1 MDNLSKIF
9 SSFDRISRRVSTINK
24 KGKSILKEEEDS
36 LNKRKMQRSCPQK
49 IIQQETSDQIQV
61 EEAPVSPDS
70 SQGINVNTEYV
81 QASRILNTNDPE
93 VIKRFL
99 KPCKDPLYVAF
110 WKYQANKKKLLHLV
124 RNPLTS

>member
-1 MDNLSKIF
+1 MGKHDKQK
-9 SSFDRISRRVSTINK
+9 RREYLK
-24 KGKSILKEEEDS
+24 RRRRQLKEKKNATELS
-36 LNKRKMQRSCPQK
+36 SG
-49 IIQQETSDQIQV
+49 IQEETSEQIQMD
-61 EEAPVSPDS
+61 EAPVSPDS

-110 WKYQANKKKLLHLV
+110 WKYQANEKLLDLV
-124 RNPLTS
+124 RNPLSSC

>member
-1 MDNLSKIF
+1 MGKH
-9 SSFDRISRRVSTINK
+9 NK
-24 KGKSILKEEEDS
+24 Q
-36 LNKRKMQRSCPQK
+36 KRKEYLKRRRRQLKQK
-49 IIQQETSDQIQV
+49 KNAAELSSEIQQETRDQIQV

-81 QASRILNTNDPE
+81 QASRILNTSDPE

-124 RNPLTS
+124 RNPLTSW